1 MSRGCRE
8 GWEHDL
14 GQDETAAPKFR
25 NGGRNGYCWVWAM
38 PGTPVDQQADVANF
52 GLSLVN
58 VSCDTQVP
66 DHYVQMHVNPNKECE
81 YL

>member
-1 MSRGCRE
+1 
-8 GWEHDL
+8 
-14 GQDETAAPKFR
+14 
-25 NGGRNGYCWVWAM
+25 M